1 MRSNL
6 AFLPLIG
13 SILWFRWPLD
23 NPLEWRCVCPWSV
36 PLFWFWLAPDLQI
49 GIQRSCPWLVLI
61 KTAPDSPWI
70 SIEIIQ
76 IFGLSIFELNRTERL
91 LFFVV
96 CIQQLDCIRP
106 IKPRPRAIRLI
117 TATVITIIIIHFFV
131 MYYYCCYYRNIFLYL
146 FLSIIILLFH
156 LGSGVIQLRFPR
168 FSAPS
173 YVTPTWQV
181 IVN

>member
-91 LFFVV
+91 LFFCCLHPAAGLHPANQTTPPSDPLNNCNCNNNNHYSFFCYV
-96 CIQQLDCIRP
+96 LLLLLLS
-106 IKPRPRAIRLI
+106 K
-117 TATVITIIIIHFFV
+117 HFFILISF
-131 MYYYCCYYRNIFLYL
+131 YYYFAL
-146 FLSIIILLFH
+146 
-156 LGSGVIQLRFPR
+156 
-168 FSAPS
+168 PS
-173 YVTPTWQV
+173 RVGCHTAAIPAF
-181 IVN
+181 